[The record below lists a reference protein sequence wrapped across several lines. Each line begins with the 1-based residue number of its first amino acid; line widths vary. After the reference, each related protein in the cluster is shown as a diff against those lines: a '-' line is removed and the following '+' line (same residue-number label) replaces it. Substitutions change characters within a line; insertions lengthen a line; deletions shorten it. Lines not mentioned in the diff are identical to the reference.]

1 MPCDLQAVPMIAA
14 FVEEDSCGAPSLG
27 AAEGP
32 RVCGCEEED
41 ATQLAAISRPANP
54 FADQLREGQLVTLP
68 AAK

>member
-1 MPCDLQAVPMIAA
+1 MIAA
-14 FVEEDSCGAPSLG
+14 FDEEDSWEAPPLPPLG

-41 ATQLAAISRPANP
+41 ATQLAAISRPAKP